1 MKNVIFF
8 SGSIDLRAGGPAGY
22 IANLKKGLELIK
34 SQKIQFIV
42 GSKTNS
48 SVEFRKKISKLLTF
62 WIPVKKHRR
71 KLRKVISESFF

>member
-34 SQKIQFIV
+34 SQKIQMKI
-42 GSKTNS
+42 N
-48 SVEFRKKISKLLTF
+48 KK
-62 WIPVKKHRR
+62 
-71 KLRKVISESFF
+71 E